1 MPVNDTEVA
10 QSAHLHTVATFEH
23 GAAPPP
29 NLLVT
34 GHFRAQPGY
43 HVYRAHGAPSWYAA
57 LTLRGQGVYRQAA
70 RELHAT
76 RGDLV
81 LVRPRAVHDYA
92 IAPEAGTWELI
103 WVHFNPR
110 PAWLTWL
117 RLPEVGDGLF
127 AVSLRTPGVFARARR
142 AMLRLHGDVC
152 RAQGLPR
159 DFIRPA
165 PEPDPYHEYLA
176 DLDAL
181 ELELAL
187 SGLEEV
193 LLLAMRESTR
203 HGPRILDSRVRQVL
217 AIIASDPAARHDVRA
232 LADRVALSPSRLA
245 HLFKQETG
253 ETISYALLSL
263 KMRQAA
269 RLLEA
274 TDLPIGAIAQQ
285 LGYASLYYFSRQ
297 FHYHFGLSPRAY
309 RKALSAATA
318 R

>member
-1 MPVNDTEVA
+1 
-10 QSAHLHTVATFEH
+10 LHNVATFAP
-23 GAAPPP
+23 GASPPP
-29 NLLVT
+29 HLLVT
-34 GHFRAQPGY
+34 GHFRAQAGY
-43 HVYRAHGAPSWYAA
+43 HVYRAHGSPSWYAA
-57 LTLRGQGVYRQAA
+57 LTLHGQGVYRQAG
-70 RELHAT
+70 RELRANP
-76 RGDLV
+76 GDVV
-81 LVRPRAVHDYA
+81 LLSPRAVHDYA
-92 IAPEAGTWELI
+92 IAQGAEMWELI

-117 RLPEVGDGLF
+117 RLPAIGDGLF
-127 AVSLRTPGVFARARR
+127 AVSLCTSGVFTRARR

-152 RAQGLPR
+152 SAQGLPR
-159 DFIRPA
+159 DFVRPA

-181 ELELAL
+181 QLELAL

-193 LLLAMRESTR
+193 LLLAMRESKR
-203 HGPRILDSRVRQVL
+203 QGPRSLDSRVQRVL
-217 AIIASDPAARHDVRA
+217 TIIGCDPVARHDLRA
-232 LADRVALSPSRLA
+232 LADSVALSPSRLA

-309 RKALSAATA
+309 RRALTTA
-318 R
+318 RVP